1 MLDSWFGRRR
11 RAIEHVTMVMDVSER
26 RVCRVAGQHRSTQRR
41 TAPPN
46 PYRDRLVARMR
57 DLAMANLRRG
67 RHYIMR
73 LLRKERLSVGTRLM
87 KRLWRT
93 EGLLVP
99 RKRVKRRR
107 IGTGENGIVRRRAT
121 RSNEVWGMDF
131 VQDWTADGRPLRM
144 LVVLDE
150 YTRKCLAIEVRRR
163 LRGKDVV
170 AVLDELTAI
179 RGAPA
184 HLRADNGPEM
194 ISKAVKEWCA
204 SSGTDALYIDPRS
217 PWQNGIVESFNGRLR
232 DELLSSEIF
241 DTLAEARYLI
251 DRWRLFYNHRR
262 IQRALGKMTPAAFAA
277 ACAAMPPLRLAP
289 LACAAASPRTQE
301 ATTMHQL
308 S

>member
-1 MLDSWFGRRR
+1 
-11 RAIEHVTMVMDVSER
+11 MVMDVSER

-41 TAPPN
+41 PVPPN

-57 DLAMANLRRG
+57 ELAVEHPRRG
-67 RHYIMR
+67 HRHIMD
-73 LLRKERLSVGTRLM
+73 LLHKERWTIGTRLM

-99 RKRVKRRR
+99 QKRRKRRR

-121 RSNEVWGMDF
+121 RKDEVWGMDF
-131 VQDWTADGRPLRM
+131 VSDHTADGRPLRM
-144 LVVLDE
+144 VV
-150 YTRKCLAIEVRRR
+150 
-163 LRGKDVV
+163 
-170 AVLDELTAI
+170 VLDELTAI

-184 HLRADNGPEM
+184 HLRSDNGPEFV
-194 ISKAVKEWCA
+194 SAAVRKWCEE
-204 SSGTDALYIDPRS
+204 SGTGTLYIDPGS

-251 DRWRLFYNHRR
+251 DRWRLHYNHRR
-262 IQRALGKMTPAAFAA
+262 IQRALGKLTPAAFAA
-277 ACAAMPPLRLAP
+277 TCCPALPPLRLAA
-289 LACAAASPRTQE
+289 LACAAAPPGLKGV
-301 ATTMHQL
+301 ATMHQL